1 MLYKGLQLDRFQE
14 EAIAAINRDTSVMV
28 TAPTGAGKT
37 VIAEYAV
44 EKCLRENRRVI
55 YTAPI
60 KALSNQKYRDF
71 YAEYGEKIGIVT
83 GDVVL
88 NPHAQVLLMT
98 TEIFRNTI
106 FDNIERLQDV
116 SYVIFDEIH
125 YINDIERGTV
135 WEESLIFAPQHIKFV
150 CLSATIPNIN
160 PFTEWMQ
167 SVRDINI
174 EIVEELKRPVPLK
187 HYLYFKDYGIGH
199 IPHIKPLRKRSQH
212 DMRKPRRSPFENEK
226 PPALPTDFVE
236 TRLIPHLHR
245 EKQLPCLYFCFSR
258 RGCEENA
265 KSLAFGSQLQL
276 LNEEQTT
283 QILKQFDEL
292 CLQFDIA
299 EEKRVAEF
307 RKLVRCGIAYHHA
320 GMLPTLKE
328 VVERLFTSG
337 LIQLLFTTETFAV
350 GINMPACSVVFDS
363 LEKFDGIGFRHLKAR
378 EYHQMSGRAGRRGI
392 DTIGYVYAQI
402 IPAYADAGEIQGV
415 VSNKIEPIESQFN
428 LAYSSILNL
437 YQKYGNDIYD
447 VYTMS
452 LSNHQHRVQIS
463 KLNNQMNVKTK
474 KLQTL
479 PKPECIHEG
488 IDGSVQIE
496 KHYRQKRKR
505 ENKIKGLYAE
515 MSQIKSRMRRK
526 KRRKERSKRLAPIQK
541 EIKRLKTNH
550 EQSLCTGCQHLKT
563 CAGRYRVIRQE
574 ETQLEKMKKKT
585 RHTKNHPQ
593 RQIAA
598 RLKVLADLGYI
609 EAQSVLPRGSTA
621 AGIYGYELQLTQLL
635 FNGLFE
641 QLTEDEIN
649 CLMVA
654 IITEPRKDGYFK
666 PLKEERL
673 LEALYAVNSEISRI
687 QRLELKHK
695 VAEITPLLELRLC
708 TAILAWSRGCAFDQ
722 LEKYADLDAGDF
734 VRTFRLV
741 IDQLRQIR
749 RAMSG
754 HVALVNKLSRCIGKI
769 NRDVVDAERQL
780 RIGQDNL
787 DEVKVEVF
795 DQPLL
800 IAVDDFSEVEAED
813 TTTISSQPLP
823 TAVDDFDEVESED
836 ETTISS

>member
-1 MLYKGLQLDRFQE
+1 MLYKGLQLDRFQA
-14 EAIAAINRDTSVMV
+14 EAIAAINRDTSVIV

-44 EKCLRENRRVI
+44 EKCLQENRRVI

-88 NPHAQVLLMT
+88 NPYAQVLLMT

-106 FDNIERLQDV
+106 FEDIERLGDV

-150 CLSATIPNIN
+150 CLSATIPNIK

-167 SVRDINI
+167 SVRDIDI
-174 EIVEELKRPVPLK
+174 EIVEELERPVPLK
-187 HYLYFKDYGIGH
+187 HHLYFTDYGIGNTTH
-199 IPHIKPLRKRSQH
+199 ITPVRKRAQH
-212 DMRKPRRSPFENEK
+212 DTRKRKGELSENK
-226 PPALPTDFVE
+226 NPPAFPPGFVE
-236 TRLIPHLHR
+236 TRLIPHLR
-245 EKQLPCLYFCFSR
+245 QENQFPCLYFCFSR
-258 RGCEENA
+258 RGCEGNA
-265 KSLAFGSQLQL
+265 HSLALGSQLQL
-276 LNEEQTT
+276 LNEEQTAL
-283 QILKQFDEL
+283 ILKQFDEL

-299 EEKRVAEF
+299 AEKKVAEF
-307 RKLVRCGIAYHHA
+307 RKLVGRGIAYHHA

-363 LEKFDGIGFRHLKAR
+363 LRKFDGLGFRHLKAR

-402 IPAYADAGEIQGV
+402 IPAYADFNEIRDV
-415 VSNKIEPIESQFN
+415 VSDKIEPIESQFN
-428 LAYSSILNL
+428 LSYSSILSL
-437 YQKYGNDIYD
+437 YQKYGDDIYD

-452 LSNHQHRVQIS
+452 LSNHQNRVRVAEHSKQI
-463 KLNNQMNVKTK
+463 NGKTK
-474 KLQTL
+474 KLQAL
-479 PKPECIHEG
+479 PEPECIHEG
-488 IDGSVQIE
+488 IDGSEQIK

-505 ENKIKGLYAE
+505 EDKIKRLYAE
-515 MSQIKSRMRRK
+515 MSQVKSQLRRK
-526 KRRKERSKRLAPIQK
+526 KGRKERTKQLDTLHKQIKHVRANSK
-541 EIKRLKTNH
+541 E
-550 EQSLCTGCQHLKT
+550 SLCTGCQQLDT
-563 CAGRYRVIRQE
+563 CNERYRAIRQE
-574 ETQLEKMKKKT
+574 ETQLQKLKKRAT
-585 RHTKNHPQ
+585 SIKNHPQ
-593 RQIAA
+593 QQIAA
-598 RLKVLADLGYI
+598 RLKVLEELGYI
-609 EAQSVLPRGSTA
+609 EAQTVLPRGTTA
-621 AGIYGYELQLTQLL
+621 TCIYGYEIQLTQLL
-635 FNGLFE
+635 FSGLFE
-641 QLTEDEIN
+641 KLTEDEIN

-666 PLKEERL
+666 PLKDERL
-673 LEALYAVNSEISRI
+673 LEVLYTVNAEILFI
-687 QRLELKHK
+687 QHLEAKHK
-695 VAEITPLLELRLC
+695 VTETTPLLELRLC
-708 TAILAWSRGCAFDQ
+708 TAMLAWSRGCDFDK

-749 RAMSG
+749 RAMTG
-754 HVALVNKLSRCIGKI
+754 HTALVEKLNRCIGRI

-780 RIGQDNL
+780 RIGQEDLGETNA
-787 DEVKVEVF
+787 KAF
-795 DQPLL
+795 DQRLL
-800 IAVDDFSEVEAED
+800 IAPDNPDAFE
-813 TTTISSQPLP
+813 L
-823 TAVDDFDEVESED
+823 ED

>member
-14 EAIAAINRDTSVMV
+14 KAIAAINRDTSVIV

-44 EKCLRENRRVI
+44 EKCLKENHRVI

-88 NPHAQVLLMT
+88 NPYAQVLLMT

-106 FDNIERLQDV
+106 FDDTERLQDV

-167 SVRDINI
+167 SVRDIDI
-174 EIVEELKRPVPLK
+174 EIVEELNRPVPLE
-187 HYLYFKDYGIGH
+187 HYLYFKDYGIGGVEH
-199 IPHIKPLRKRSQH
+199 ISALRNRAQHDGRKRKS
-212 DMRKPRRSPFENEK
+212 DPSDDKTPR
-226 PPALPTDFVE
+226 ALPSGFTE
-236 TRLIPHLHR
+236 TSLIPHLRR

-265 KSLAFGSQLQL
+265 MSLVFGSQLQL
-276 LNEEQTT
+276 LDKGQTT
-283 QILKQFDEL
+283 EILKQFDEI
-292 CLQFDIA
+292 CLQFDIV
-299 EEKRVAEF
+299 EEKKIAEF
-307 RKLVRCGIAYHHA
+307 RRLVSCGIAYHHA

-363 LEKFDGIGFRHLKAR
+363 LEKFDGIGFRHLKAA

-402 IPAYADAGEIQGV
+402 IPSYADSNEIQGV
-415 VSNKIEPIESQFN
+415 VSDKIEPIESQFN
-428 LAYSSILNL
+428 LSYSSILNL
-437 YQKYGNDIYD
+437 YQKYGDDIYD

-452 LSNHQHRVQIS
+452 LSNHQNRVRVANLNKQITS
-463 KLNNQMNVKTK
+463 KTER
-474 KLQTL
+474 LQTL
-479 PKPECIHEG
+479 PKPECIHDG
-488 IDGSVQIE
+488 IDGSAQIE
-496 KHYRQKRKR
+496 KHYRQKRDREKNLQRLHVEMAQIKSETRGKKR
-505 ENKIKGLYAE
+505 EKERVKRLGAVHKKIKGFQA
-515 MSQIKSRMRRK
+515 SG
-526 KRRKERSKRLAPIQK
+526 
-541 EIKRLKTNH
+541 
-550 EQSLCTGCQHLKT
+550 EQSLCDECQHLNT
-563 CAGRYRVIRQE
+563 CTGRYKTIRKE
-574 ETQLEKMKKKT
+574 EEQLQKLKKKT
-585 RHTKNHPQ
+585 TSVENDPQ

-598 RLKVLADLGYI
+598 RLKVLEELGYI
-609 EAQSVLPRGSTA
+609 EARTLLPRGSTA
-621 AGIYGYELQLTQLL
+621 AHLYGYEVQLTQLL
-635 FNGLFE
+635 FSGFFE
-641 QLTEDEIN
+641 RLTEDAIN

-654 IITEPRKDGYFK
+654 IISEPRKDGYFK
-666 PLKEERL
+666 PLKDERL
-673 LEALYAVNSEISRI
+673 LEELYAVSSEISFI
-687 QRLELKHK
+687 QHLEVKHK
-695 VAEITPLLELRLC
+695 VTEITPLLELRLC
-708 TAILAWSRGCAFDQ
+708 TATLAWSRGCDFDK
-722 LEKYADLDAGDF
+722 LEEYARLDAGDF

-754 HVALVNKLSRCIGKI
+754 HTVLVDKLSRCIGKI

-780 RIGQDNL
+780 RIGQENL
-787 DEVKVEVF
+787 DETKAEVSE
-795 DQPLL
+795 QVPP
-800 IAVDDFSEVEAED
+800 IALESSDAAEV
-813 TTTISSQPLP
+813 
-823 TAVDDFDEVESED
+823 ED
-836 ETTISS
+836 ETSLS

>member
-14 EAIAAINRDTSVMV
+14 KAIAAINRDTSVIV

-44 EKCLRENRRVI
+44 EKCLKENRRVI

-88 NPHAQVLLMT
+88 NPYAQVLLMT

-106 FDNIERLQDV
+106 FDDIERLQDV
-116 SYVIFDEIH
+116 AYVIFDEIH

-167 SVRDINI
+167 SVRDIDI
-174 EIVEELKRPVPLK
+174 EIVEELERPVPLE
-187 HYLYFKDYGIGH
+187 HHLYFKDYGIGH
-199 IPHIKPLRKRSQH
+199 VEHIPALRKRAQH
-212 DMRKPRRSPFENEK
+212 DTHKRKSDPFEDK
-226 PPALPTDFVE
+226 TPPALPADFME
-236 TRLIPHLHR
+236 TNLIPHLHR

-265 KSLAFGSQLQL
+265 LSLVFGSQLQL
-276 LNEEQTT
+276 LNKEQTA

-292 CLQFDIA
+292 CLQFDIV
-299 EEKRVAEF
+299 EERKITEF
-307 RKLVRCGIAYHHA
+307 RRLVSCGIAYHHA

-363 LEKFDGIGFRHLKAR
+363 LEKFDGIGFRYLKAR

-402 IPAYADAGEIQGV
+402 IPSYADFNEIRGV
-415 VSNKIEPIESQFN
+415 VSDKIESIESQFN
-428 LAYSSILNL
+428 LSYSSILNL
-437 YQKYGNDIYD
+437 YQKYGDDIYD

-452 LSNHQHRVQIS
+452 LSNHQNRVRVSNLNKQIDE
-463 KLNNQMNVKTK
+463 KTG

-479 PKPECIHEG
+479 PKPECIHDG

-496 KHYRQKRKR
+496 THYRQKRNR
-505 ENKIKGLYAE
+505 EKKLQRLYAE
-515 MSQIKSRMRRK
+515 MAQIKSRTRGK
-526 KRRKERSKRLAPIQK
+526 KRKQERAKRLRTVHK
-541 EIKRLKTNH
+541 EIKRFQASH
-550 EQSLCTGCQHLKT
+550 EQSLCAECQHLST
-563 CAGRYRVIRQE
+563 CTGRYKTIQKE
-574 ETQLEKMKKKT
+574 EVRLQKLKKRT
-585 RHTKNHPQ
+585 TSIANDPQ

-598 RLKVLADLGYI
+598 RLKVLEELGYI
-609 EAQSVLPRGSTA
+609 EAHTLLPRGSTA
-621 AGIYGYELQLTQLL
+621 AHIYGYEMQLTQIL
-635 FNGLFE
+635 FSGFFE
-641 QLTEDEIN
+641 RLTEDEIN
-649 CLMVA
+649 CLMIA

-666 PLKEERL
+666 PLKDERL
-673 LEALYAVNSEISRI
+673 LDELYAVSAEISFI
-687 QRLELKHK
+687 QHLEAKHK
-695 VAEITPLLELRLC
+695 VTEITPLLELRLC
-708 TAILAWSRGCAFDQ
+708 TAMLAWSRGCDFDQ
-722 LEKYADLDAGDF
+722 LERYARLDAGDF

-741 IDQLRQIR
+741 VDQLRQIR

-754 HVALVNKLSRCIGKI
+754 HTVLVEKLDRCIGKI

-780 RIGQDNL
+780 RIAQENL
-787 DEVKVEVF
+787 DG
-795 DQPLL
+795 
-800 IAVDDFSEVEAED
+800 AEVEDPVTESAQSISVPLGSSDDAESGSE
-813 TTTISSQPLP
+813 TSVSS
-823 TAVDDFDEVESED
+823 
-836 ETTISS
+836 

>member
-14 EAIAAINRDTSVMV
+14 EAIAAINRDTSVIV

-44 EKCLRENRRVI
+44 EKCLQENRRVI

-88 NPHAQVLLMT
+88 NPYAQVLLMT

-106 FDNIERLQDV
+106 FDDIERLRDV

-150 CLSATIPNIN
+150 CLSATIPNIK

-167 SVRDINI
+167 SVRDIDI
-174 EIVEELKRPVPLK
+174 EIVEELERPVPLK
-187 HYLYFKDYGIGH
+187 HYLYFKDYGIGNTTH
-199 IPHIKPLRKRSQH
+199 ITPLRKRAQH
-212 DMRKPRRSPFENEK
+212 DTKKRKGELFENSTAPAF
-226 PPALPTDFVE
+226 PPGFVE
-236 TRLIPHLHR
+236 TRLIPHLR
-245 EKQLPCLYFCFSR
+245 QEKQFPCLYFCFSR

-265 KSLAFGSQLQL
+265 KSLALGSQLQL
-276 LNEEQTT
+276 LNKKQTAL
-283 QILKQFDEL
+283 ILKQFDEL
-292 CLQFDIA
+292 CLQFDIV
-299 EEKRVAEF
+299 EEKKIAEF
-307 RKLVRCGIAYHHA
+307 RKLVSCGIAYHHA

-363 LEKFDGIGFRHLKAR
+363 LRKFDGLGFRHLKAR

-402 IPAYADAGEIQGV
+402 MPAYADFNEIRGV
-415 VSNKIEPIESQFN
+415 VSDKIESIESQFN
-428 LAYSSILNL
+428 LSYSSILNL
-437 YQKYGNDIYD
+437 YEKYGDDIYD

-452 LSNHQHRVQIS
+452 LSNHQNRVRVV
-463 KLNNQMNVKTK
+463 KLNEQIEDKTE

-496 KHYRQKRKR
+496 KHYRQKRKS
-505 ENKIKGLYAE
+505 EDKIKGLYAE
-515 MSQIKSRMRRK
+515 MSQVKSQLRRK
-526 KRRKERSKRLAPIQK
+526 KRRKERTRRLDAIHK
-541 EIKRLKTNH
+541 EIKHVRANR
-550 EQSLCTGCQHLKT
+550 EESLCTGCQQLDT
-563 CAGRYRVIRQE
+563 CGGRYRGIRQA
-574 ETQLEKMKKKT
+574 ETQLQKLKKRT
-585 RHTKNHPQ
+585 TSIKNHPQ
-593 RQIAA
+593 EQIAA
-598 RLKVLADLGYI
+598 RLKVLEELGHI
-609 EAQSVLPRGSTA
+609 EAQTLLPRGSTA
-621 AGIYGYELQLTQLL
+621 ACIYGYELQLTQLL
-635 FNGLFE
+635 FSGLFE

-666 PLKEERL
+666 PLKDERL
-673 LEALYAVNSEISRI
+673 LEALYAVNAEISFI
-687 QRLELKHK
+687 QHLEVKHE
-695 VAEITPLLELRLC
+695 VTEITPLLELRLC
-708 TAILAWSRGCAFDQ
+708 TAMLAWSRGCDFDE

-741 IDQLRQIR
+741 VDQLRQIR

-754 HVALVNKLSRCIGKI
+754 HTALVEKLNRCIGRI

-780 RIGQDNL
+780 RIGQENL
-787 DEVKVEVF
+787 DETNVEVF
-795 DQPLL
+795 DQRMLV
-800 IAVDDFSEVEAED
+800 AVDDPNEF
-813 TTTISSQPLP
+813 
-823 TAVDDFDEVESED
+823 ESED

>member
-14 EAIAAINRDTSVMV
+14 EAIAAINRDTSVIV

-44 EKCLRENRRVI
+44 EKCLKENRRVI

-88 NPHAQVLLMT
+88 NPYAQVLLMT

-106 FDNIERLQDV
+106 FDDIERLQDV

-135 WEESLIFAPQHIKFV
+135 WEESIIFAPQHIKFV

-167 SVRDINI
+167 SVRDIDI
-174 EIVEELKRPVPLK
+174 EIVEELERPVPLK
-187 HYLYFKDYGIGH
+187 RYLYFKDYGIGLL
-199 IPHIKPLRKRSQH
+199 PHIAPLRKISQH
-212 DMRKPRRSPFENEK
+212 DRGKRKAELLEK
-226 PPALPTDFVE
+226 KTPPAFPRGFIE
-236 TRLIPHLHR
+236 TRLIPHLRR

-265 KSLAFGSQLQL
+265 NALVFGSQLQL
-276 LNEEQTT
+276 LNKGQTT

-299 EEKRVAEF
+299 EEKKVTEF
-307 RKLVRCGIAYHHA
+307 RKLVSRGIAYHHA

-363 LEKFDGIGFRHLKAR
+363 LEKFDGLGFRHLKAR

-402 IPAYADAGEIQGV
+402 IPSYADFNEIRAIV
-415 VSNKIEPIESQFN
+415 ADEIEPIESQFN
-428 LAYSSILNL
+428 LSYSSILNL
-437 YQKYGNDIYD
+437 YQKYGDDIYD

-452 LSNHQHRVQIS
+452 LSNHQNRIGIAELNRQIDG
-463 KLNNQMNVKTK
+463 KRE
-474 KLQTL
+474 KLQAL

-488 IDGSVQIE
+488 IDGSGQIQ
-496 KHYRQKRKR
+496 KHYRQKRNR
-505 ENKIKGLYAE
+505 EKKLKNLYAE
-515 MSQIKSRMRRK
+515 MAQVRSQKRGKKRKKERLKRLNTIHKQIKR
-526 KRRKERSKRLAPIQK
+526 IQ
-541 EIKRLKTNH
+541 TNP
-550 EQSLCTGCQHLKT
+550 EKSLCTGCQHLDT
-563 CAGRYRVIRQE
+563 CGGRYRAIRQAE
-574 ETQLEKMKKKT
+574 AQLEKMKK
-585 RHTKNHPQ
+585 RTKSMKNQPQ
-593 RQIAA
+593 QQIAA
-598 RLKVLADLGYI
+598 RLRVLEELGYI
-609 EAQSVLPRGSTA
+609 EDQSVLPRGSTA
-621 AGIYGYELQLTQLL
+621 ASIYGYELQLTQLL
-635 FNGLFE
+635 FGGLFE

-654 IITEPRKDGYFK
+654 IITEPRRDGYFK
-666 PLKEERL
+666 PLKDERV
-673 LEALYAVNSEISRI
+673 LETLYAVGSEISFI
-687 QRLELKHK
+687 QRLEAKHN
-695 VAEITPLLELRLC
+695 VTEITSLLELRLC
-708 TAILAWSRGCAFDQ
+708 TAMLAWSRGCAFDQ

-749 RAMSG
+749 RAMHG
-754 HVALVNKLSRCIGKI
+754 HTVLVEKLNRCIGKI

-780 RIGQDNL
+780 RIGQVDL
-787 DEVKVEVF
+787 DE
-795 DQPLL
+795 
-800 IAVDDFSEVEAED
+800 A
-813 TTTISSQPLP
+813 TISSQLLP
-823 TAVDDFDEVESED
+823 TALDDFDAFEAED
-836 ETTISS
+836 ETPSSS

>member
-14 EAIAAINRDTSVMV
+14 EAIAAINRNTSVIV

-44 EKCLRENRRVI
+44 EKCLKENRRVI

-88 NPHAQVLLMT
+88 NPYAQVLLMT

-106 FDNIERLQDV
+106 FDDIERLQDV

-135 WEESLIFAPQHIKFV
+135 WEESIIFAPQHIKFV

-167 SVRDINI
+167 SVRDIDI
-174 EIVEELKRPVPLK
+174 EMVEELERPVPLK
-187 HYLYFKDYGIGH
+187 RYLYFKDYGIGLL
-199 IPHIKPLRKRSQH
+199 PHITPLRKISQH
-212 DMRKPRRSPFENEK
+212 NRGKRKAELLEK
-226 PPALPTDFVE
+226 KTPPAFPRGFIE
-236 TRLIPHLHR
+236 TRLIPHLR
-245 EKQLPCLYFCFSR
+245 QEKQLPCLYFCFSR

-265 KSLAFGSQLQL
+265 NALVFGSQLQL
-276 LNEEQTT
+276 LNKEQTAR
-283 QILKQFDEL
+283 ILKQFDEL

-299 EEKRVAEF
+299 EEKKATEF
-307 RKLVRCGIAYHHA
+307 RKLVSRGIAYHHA

-363 LEKFDGIGFRHLKAR
+363 LEKFDGLGFRHLKAR

-402 IPAYADAGEIQGV
+402 IPSYADFNEIRGII
-415 VSNKIEPIESQFN
+415 SDEIEPIESQFN
-428 LAYSSILNL
+428 LSYSSILNL
-437 YQKYGNDIYD
+437 YQKYGDDIYD

-452 LSNHQHRVQIS
+452 LSNHQNRIGIAELNRQIDD
-463 KLNNQMNVKTK
+463 KRE

-479 PKPECIHEG
+479 PKPECIHED
-488 IDGSVQIE
+488 IDGSGQIQ
-496 KHYRQKRKR
+496 KHYRQKRNR
-505 ENKIKGLYAE
+505 EKKLKYLYAE
-515 MSQIKSRMRRK
+515 IAQVRSQKRGKKRKKERLKRLDAIHKQIKR
-526 KRRKERSKRLAPIQK
+526 IQ
-541 EIKRLKTNH
+541 TNP
-550 EQSLCTGCQHLKT
+550 EKSLCTGCQRLDT
-563 CAGRYRVIRQE
+563 CGGRYKAIRQE
-574 ETQLEKMKKKT
+574 EAQLQKLEKRAT
-585 RHTKNHPQ
+585 SIKNHPQ

-598 RLKVLADLGYI
+598 RLRVLEELGYI
-609 EAQSVLPRGSTA
+609 EDQSVLARGSTA
-621 AGIYGYELQLTQLL
+621 ASIYGYELQLTQLL
-635 FNGLFE
+635 FSGLFE

-666 PLKEERL
+666 PLKDERV
-673 LEALYAVNSEISRI
+673 LEALYAVSSQISFI
-687 QRLELKHK
+687 QRLEAKHN
-695 VAEITPLLELRLC
+695 VTEITSLLELRLC
-708 TAILAWSRGCAFDQ
+708 TAMLAWSRGCAFDQ

-749 RAMSG
+749 RAMHG
-754 HVALVNKLSRCIGKI
+754 HTALVEKLNRCIGKI

-780 RIGQDNL
+780 RIGQVDL
-787 DEVKVEVF
+787 DEAT
-795 DQPLL
+795 
-800 IAVDDFSEVEAED
+800 IDDSDAFEAED
-813 TTTISSQPLP
+813 ETPISS
-823 TAVDDFDEVESED
+823 
-836 ETTISS
+836 